1 MRSTTRAVHAVGS
14 ISCLRAPP
22 SQCIAEWQ
30 GDDRFATRIG
40 VGGLINLEKV
50 RQAHTVLNDV
60 NVFLQHA
67 RTVPSP
73 ADDSLVDTLDTC
85 ALGLAEKFLL
95 R

>member
-1 MRSTTRAVHAVGS
+1 MCT
-14 ISCLRAPP
+14 L
-22 SQCIAEWQ
+22 QCIAEWQ

-67 RTVPSP
+67 RTVPNLP
-73 ADDSLVDTLDTC
+73 LDALTDLDSC
-85 ALGLAEKFLL
+85 SLGAGERFLL